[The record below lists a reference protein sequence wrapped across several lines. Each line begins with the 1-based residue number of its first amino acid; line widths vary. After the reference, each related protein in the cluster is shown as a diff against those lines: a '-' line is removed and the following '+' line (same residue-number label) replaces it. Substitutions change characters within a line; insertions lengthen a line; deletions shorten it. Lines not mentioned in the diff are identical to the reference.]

1 MLITRT
7 EIKKSVIYGGGR
19 QVFVEQE
26 GQNQPE
32 IELND
37 ANDIDLSHSGR
48 KIARKRGQSKGGRVR
63 AWVP

>member
-1 MLITRT
+1 MTDQPFSLHTPFEAFFITRT

-37 ANDIDLSHSGR
+37 AT
-48 KIARKRGQSKGGRVR
+48 
-63 AWVP
+63 VPVL